1 MRVWPVVNCSGYLT
15 CHTCL
20 CFDSFFCDCQCVLVL
35 ELLCVFFFPAFECTA
50 PALTGYVVTESD
62 LTALSFDVTIAC
74 AAGYEGTAAVTGCS
88 ATGNTAS
95 AYSVSGCTGM
105 HLSHACNTCQM
116 MRIYV
121 LVFFRA

>member
-1 MRVWPVVNCSGYLT
+1 MLVLD
-15 CHTCL
+15 L
-20 CFDSFFCDCQCVLVL
+20 SFFSAFDCTA
-35 ELLCVFFFPAFECTA
+35 PTA

-62 LTALSFDVTIAC
+62 LTAISFAVTIAC

-105 HLSHACNTCQM
+105 HLSHACNT
-116 MRIYV
+116 
-121 LVFFRA
+121 